1 MTRPR
6 ALVTNDDGVTSP
18 GIAVLAQVAVECGL
32 DVVVAAPSW
41 DSSGASA
48 SLTAVEEGGRLL
60 FHEEQV
66 DGADVEAYGVEAA
79 PAFIVRAAM
88 SGVFG
93 AAPDLVLSGVNR
105 GSNTGHVVL
114 HSGTVGA
121 VLTGA
126 TYGLPG
132 LAASLADGHAGA
144 WQWET
149 ARQALREA
157 LPWMRSIG
165 DAVALNLN
173 VPAVDP
179 GDLRGIAEARL
190 ARFGAV
196 QATVTEAGSG
206 WVKLAFEPAAG
217 DREPGTD
224 AALLDE
230 GYATLTALLAV
241 CEAETDDLAC
251 LPLTRGV
258 LQDAP

>member
-66 DGADVEAYGVEAA
+66 DGADVDAYGVEAA

-132 LAASLADGHAGA
+132 L
-144 WQWET
+144 
-149 ARQALREA
+149 
-157 LPWMRSIG
+157 
-165 DAVALNLN
+165 
-173 VPAVDP
+173 
-179 GDLRGIAEARL
+179 
-190 ARFGAV
+190 
-196 QATVTEAGSG
+196 
-206 WVKLAFEPAAG
+206 
-217 DREPGTD
+217 
-224 AALLDE
+224 
-230 GYATLTALLAV
+230 
-241 CEAETDDLAC
+241 
-251 LPLTRGV
+251 
-258 LQDAP
+258 